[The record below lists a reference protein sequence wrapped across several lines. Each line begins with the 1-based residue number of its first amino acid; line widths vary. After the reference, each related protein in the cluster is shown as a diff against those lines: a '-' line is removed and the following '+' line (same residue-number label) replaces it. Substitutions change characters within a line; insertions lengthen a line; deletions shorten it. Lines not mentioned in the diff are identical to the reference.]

1 MRVKDGRN
9 HAMTH
14 DAATADAD
22 VAVAQLDSVLT
33 DARSAFA
40 RAVSAVGV
48 IESVRWIAGDPVCIR
63 FAGDALIDH
72 LAPALEHHPIADPR
86 TAPVLTVNAWDE
98 GSTGAPV
105 PELPDDGAPRT
116 PARSIVGKSHA
127 ASSSS
132 ERRLFEGYD
141 RERGEAWFGVG
152 SPAALTHGERGA
164 PFRLVFHWMGS
175 PRGRVL
181 AHAGAVGVD
190 GAGVLLVGPGGV
202 GKSSTSL
209 ACAEAGFE
217 YAADD
222 YCLVTTEPSPTAFGL
237 YATGKVKPVDLPRY
251 PGLRDTAGSLYH
263 ETDDKVLLVV
273 SRARHTRVVE
283 QIAVRA
289 IAVPTLVPSQ
299 VGTSMSRTSA
309 SHALQALA
317 PSTVGQV
324 AGGAAATLRTLA
336 ALTRALPCYELA
348 LGSDR
353 AAVPEAISQLLE
365 NAGQA

>member
-1 MRVKDGRN
+1 
-9 HAMTH
+9 
-14 DAATADAD
+14 
-22 VAVAQLDSVLT
+22 
-33 DARSAFA
+33 
-40 RAVSAVGV
+40 
-48 IESVRWIAGDPVCIR
+48 VRIR

-72 LAPALEHHPIADPR
+72 LAPAIEHHPIADPG
-86 TAPVLTVNAWDE
+86 TQPVLTVNVWDE
-98 GSTGAPV
+98 ASTSARVPDLPV
-105 PELPDDGAPRT
+105 DNTART
-116 PARSIVGKSHA
+116 PARSIVSKSRA

-141 RERGEAWFGVG
+141 RDSSEAWFAVG

-181 AHAGAVGVD
+181 AHAGAVGLD

-209 ACAEAGFE
+209 ACAEAGFD

-222 YCLVTTEPSPTAFGL
+222 YCLVTAEPSPTAFGI
-237 YATGKVKPVDLPRY
+237 YATGKVKPVDLPLY

-273 SRARHTRVVE
+273 SRAQNGRVVAE
-283 QIAVRA
+283 LAVRA
-289 IAVPTLVPSQ
+289 IAVPALAPGQ
-299 VGTSMSRTSA
+299 IGTRMSRTSA
-309 SHALQALA
+309 SRALQALA
-317 PSTVGQV
+317 PSTVGQL

-336 ALTRALPCYELA
+336 ALTRAVPCYELT

-353 AAVPEAISQLLE
+353 AAVPDAIRQLLQ
-365 NAGQA
+365 NAAQA